1 MRKITSMYV
10 LFFLT
15 DSIAYLLI
23 DTLKEKLEGGDALS
37 VKNYVAFVV
46 VAALSVVSIFA
57 YWIGAIITRR
67 IKKKPKVYF
76 VIVLTL
82 IIVAS
87 MLADMYLLLMMT
99 DIIELHANLL
109 DHFLLAGL
117 CQITLAGILSDP
129 KT

>member
-1 MRKITSMYV
+1 MYV

-23 DTLKEKLEGGDALS
+23 DTLKEKLEDGDTLS

-57 YWIGAIITRR
+57 YWIGAIITRH

-82 IIVAS
+82 IIIAS
-87 MLADMYLLLMMT
+87 MLADMYLLSLMT

-109 DHFLLAGL
+109 DRFLLAGL
-117 CQITLAGILSDP
+117 CQITLAGVLSDP

>member
-23 DTLKEKLEGGDALS
+23 DTLKEKLEDGDALS

-117 CQITLAGILSDP
+117 CQI
-129 KT
+129 K

>member
-23 DTLKEKLEGGDALS
+23 DTLKEKLEDGDTLS

-46 VAALSVVSIFA
+46 VAALSVVSIFT

-109 DHFLLAGL
+109 DRFLLAGF
-117 CQITLAGILSDP
+117 CQITLAGVLSDP

>member
-23 DTLKEKLEGGDALS
+23 DTLKEKLGDGDTLS

-46 VAALSVVSIFA
+46 VAALSVVSIFT

-109 DHFLLAGL
+109 DRFLLAGF
-117 CQITLAGILSDP
+117 CQITLAGVLSDP

>member
-1 MRKITSMYV
+1 MYV

-23 DTLKEKLEGGDALS
+23 DTLKEKLEDGDTLS

-46 VAALSVVSIFA
+46 VAALSVVSIFT

-109 DHFLLAGL
+109 DRFLLAGF
-117 CQITLAGILSDP
+117 CQITLAGVLSDP